1 MKLTPSGA
9 AAATAWAAATTNA
22 SRRSTPCSSKWT
34 LDTQEGIIIIAAT
47 NRPDVLDPA
56 LMRPGRFDR
65 QVVVNLPDVRGREGI
80 LKVHAKNVKLA
91 PDVIVHHRARHTGL
105 FRRGTANLLNE
116 AALLAARLNKKSVGM
131 EELEE
136 ARDKVR
142 WGRERR
148 SLAMTDEE
156 KKSTAWHEAG
166 HALVN
171 MMLEHTH
178 PLHKVTIIPRGQ
190 SLGSTMQ
197 LPEKDI
203 LSRSRKEMR
212 DDIAVTMGGRIA
224 EESCPAIFRPAPRWI
239 FNRRQPW
246 RVRWSA
252 NMA

>member
-1 MKLTPSGA
+1 
-9 AAATAWAAATTNA
+9 
-22 SRRSTPCSSKWT
+22 
-34 LDTQEGIIIIAAT
+34 
-47 NRPDVLDPA
+47 
-56 LMRPGRFDR
+56 
-65 QVVVNLPDVRGREGI
+65 
-80 LKVHAKNVKLA
+80 
-91 PDVIVHHRARHTGL
+91 
-105 FRRGTANLLNE
+105 
-116 AALLAARLNKKSVGM
+116 M

-203 LSRSRKEMR
+203 LSRRRKEMF
-212 DDIAVTMGGRIA
+212 DDIAVTMGGRIG
-224 EESCPAIFRPAPRWI
+224 RG
-239 FNRRQPW
+239 NHVRRYFDRCGDGYTAGHEHGAGDGLPVWHEHKVGMVQYGSDDEFVFLG
-246 RVRWSA
+246 REMGARSL
-252 NMA
+252 